1 MARLGVPV
9 PAPVFMPPHVPVYNN
24 LPAHLAQ
31 QLAALPPLKPLNQGR
46 NRPSAATA
54 TATAPAPAPASA
66 LAPAFEPVLEPVM
79 GYHNLPAHLAQQL
92 AALPPLVQHGRG
104 RGRGRGHNRTVPAF
118 LPFVDIAAQYAAL
131 PSVCCILFYGESE
144 TS

>member
-1 MARLGVPV
+1 MFGWLDW
-9 PAPVFMPPHVPVYNN
+9 VFLYLLLSLCPPPVPVYNN
-24 LPAHLAQ
+24 LSAHLAQ

-54 TATAPAPAPASA
+54 TATAPALA

-104 RGRGRGHNRTVPAF
+104 RWRGRGHNRTVPAF
-118 LPFVDIAAQYAAL
+118 LPFADIAAQYAAL
-131 PSVCCILFYGESE
+131 PSVCCILFYGESK